1 MQQITIRWIA
11 SYNRPGYSIF
21 DVLATDLSSL
31 EKDKVNFLLF
41 DSSFGD
47 RIYRN
52 IFHVAVGSGDEKS
65 VQVCLNQ
72 DPEIVREYF
81 QSEIK
86 HGDGYLIHSAC
97 KNGMEKC
104 LLRIVECM
112 EDSDTLQLNR
122 KDESGFTPIHK

>member
-1 MQQITIRWIA
+1 MDSALQA

-21 DVLATDLSSL
+21 EVLVIDLSPL
-31 EKDKVNFLLF
+31 EKDKMNFLLF
-41 DSSFGD
+41 DISFGN

-52 IFHVAVGSGDEKS
+52 IFHVVVESGDEKS
-65 VQVCLNQ
+65 VQVCLDQ

-81 QSEIK
+81 QSKIK
-86 HGDGYLIHSAC
+86 EGDGYLIHSAC

-104 LLRIVECM
+104 LSRIVDYM
-112 EDSDTLQLNR
+112 EDSDTLQLNE